1 VLKGQYTVL
10 LWCRDSKNTWQREL
24 AEGKAPDPVE
34 GAVLDLGP
42 LRLAK
47 VSVRLY
53 DPWANRWTKAKLD
66 GDQLRL
72 PVFKRSLVARVTLK
86 QGKP

>member
-1 VLKGQYTVL
+1 
-10 LWCRDSKNTWQREL
+10 
-24 AEGKAPDPVE
+24 
-34 GAVLDLGP
+34 
-42 LRLAK
+42 LAK